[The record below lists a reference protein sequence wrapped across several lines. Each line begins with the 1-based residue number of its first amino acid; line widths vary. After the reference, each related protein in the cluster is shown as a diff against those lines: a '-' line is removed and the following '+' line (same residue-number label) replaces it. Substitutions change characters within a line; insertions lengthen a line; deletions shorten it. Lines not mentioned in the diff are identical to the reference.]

1 MKIMKKKEFK
11 NQKLNDG
18 KEDNFVKLNTKED
31 LYLKNLKEKGLDKE
45 IIEEN
50 KGDEKKRK
58 FNNNNQRTFYNKR
71 DFKKPFTNNKE
82 LNPPKEV
89 EYDSDGFE
97 IIGSEKKNKR
107 NQASLIEHINL
118 KKIKKLQKIYGI
130 KQ

>member
-1 MKIMKKKEFK
+1 MIKQNLIKMLKKTKDYDLEAPEKKPQNNENYEKKEFK

-71 DFKKPFTNNKE
+71 DFKKKNH
-82 LNPPKEV
+82 LQ
-89 EYDSDGFE
+89 
-97 IIGSEKKNKR
+97 IIKN
-107 NQASLIEHINL
+107 
-118 KKIKKLQKIYGI
+118 
-130 KQ
+130 